1 MTLKGS
7 DMSNIES
14 ICNEL
19 QSIDK
24 EVRERFGNLSAVQ
37 LNWRPAEDSWSVAQ
51 CLEHLVLTN
60 KMFFRE
66 LDSMIERGRP
76 NTFWENWSPLTGI
89 FTKLYFWYI
98 KNDRTKVKAPVK
110 KIVPASDV
118 APDVVDRFTGTQSEF
133 IEKLKAVGDEKAS
146 KSVLTS
152 PFLKVVTYKFCDGI
166 LILGE
171 HERRHIRQ
179 ALRVM
184 NTEGFPK
191 A

>member
-1 MTLKGS
+1 
-7 DMSNIES
+7 MSSIES
-14 ICNEL
+14 ICKEL
-19 QSIDK
+19 RSIDT
-24 EVRERFGNLSAVQ
+24 EVRERFGSLSAVQ
-37 LNWRPAEDSWSVAQ
+37 LNWRPTEHSWSVAQ

-66 LDSMIERGRP
+66 LDSMAENGRP
-76 NTFWENWSPLTGI
+76 NTLWETWSPLTGV

-98 KNDRTKVKAPVK
+98 RNDSKKVKAPTD

-118 APDVVDRFTGTQSEF
+118 PTDIIDRFSKVQEEF
-133 IEKLKAVGDEKAS
+133 VGKLRRIGDDKAS
-146 KSVLTS
+146 ESVLSS
-152 PFLKVVTYKFCDGI
+152 PFLKVVTYKFYDGI
-166 LILGE
+166 LILAE

-184 NTEGFPK
+184 STEGFPS

>member
-1 MTLKGS
+1 MTDLAS
-7 DMSNIES
+7 V
-14 ICNEL
+14 
-19 QSIDK
+19 IDK
-24 EVRERFGNLSAVQ
+24 LVAIDGEVRERFGNLSVAQ

-66 LDSMIERGRP
+66 LDSMIENGRP

-98 KNDRTKVKAPVK
+98 RNDRTKVKAPTD
-110 KIVPASDV
+110 KIIPASDV
-118 APDVVDRFTGTQSEF
+118 APDIVARFSESQSQF
-133 IEKLKAVGDEKAS
+133 IEKVNNIGDEKAS
-146 KSVLTS
+146 KSVLSS
-152 PFLKVVTYKFCDGI
+152 PFLKLVTYKFCDGI
-166 LILGE
+166 LILAE

-184 NTEGFPK
+184 ETEGFPE